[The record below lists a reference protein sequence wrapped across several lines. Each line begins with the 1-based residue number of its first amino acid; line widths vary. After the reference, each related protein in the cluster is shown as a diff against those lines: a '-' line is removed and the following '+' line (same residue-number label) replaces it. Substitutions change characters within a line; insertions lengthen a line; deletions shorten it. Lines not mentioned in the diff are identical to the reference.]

1 MMINQTRLMF
11 ILHTSCPYT
20 FIPLGQLLSSH
31 PFLVHSLCPDIM
43 FHLSL
48 FAKKVDRYKKKRGFL
63 WRY

>member
-11 ILHTSCPYT
+11 ILNTSCPYT

-48 FAKKVDRYKKKRGFL
+48 FVLIVDK
-63 WRY
+63 